1 MMTTS
6 WPCIFIAR
14 PNPCVTSPNPPTFAS
29 GANSAV
35 TCAIF
40 FGLFVSSV
48 AVFPSKSSSGSFF
61 GLVSQN
67 GFLSSSPTGHPSAVI
82 GNGHSISD
90 SLLGSVR
97 SAPTAAFFVVFI
109 VVVVVVVDF
118 EEFEEEEDKEEEGK
132 ETSSNCI
139 CNIFNF
145 AFSAFNFSISSNNS
159 SLVAV
164 APLLLFLSSSSLLLP
179 LLLLLAAAATRTQP
193 NLLLSFLLSS
203 LALIFFIIIII
214 TTVR

>member
-1 MMTTS
+1 MISTS

-97 SAPTAAFFVVFI
+97 SAPTAAFFRCFCCCRRRRRLRRIRKRRRQRRRRQRNILQLHLQHLQLCVF
-109 VVVVVVVDF
+109 
-118 EEFEEEEDKEEEGK
+118 
-132 ETSSNCI
+132 
-139 CNIFNF
+139 
-145 AFSAFNFSISSNNS
+145 
-159 SLVAV
+159 
-164 APLLLFLSSSSLLLP
+164 
-179 LLLLLAAAATRTQP
+179 
-193 NLLLSFLLSS
+193 SF
-203 LALIFFIIIII
+203 
-214 TTVR
+214 